1 MELLST
7 LVSLEI
13 LSAIISIVVV
23 DLTLSGDNAIVIGMA
38 AHSLPHRQRRF
49 AIIFGGAA
57 AIVLRIANTAVASQL
72 LLLPALKAIG
82 GVVLVWIAFK
92 LLREEE
98 EHHEEGKVA
107 ASFWAAIWTIL
118 VADFVMSLDNILTV
132 AAISRGNVALLAFG
146 LLLSMAIL
154 MFAGSIVAEMIN
166 RMWWLVYVGSA
177 LVAWFGAGMVL
188 EDDLVHPWT
197 QQVAPQAIN
206 LIVPALTVLL
216 VVALSHWFHRRA
228 PRKTAVRPAAG
239 VVGSDTA
246 PDGHGR

>member
-7 LVSLEI
+7 LLSLEI
-13 LSAIISIVVV
+13 LSAILSIVVV

-38 AHSLPHRQRRF
+38 AHSLPRRQRKF

-57 AIVLRIANTAVASQL
+57 AIVLRIVNTAVASQL

-92 LLREEE
+92 LLKEEE

-107 ASFWAAIWTIL
+107 ASFRAAIWTIL

-132 AAISRGNVALLAFG
+132 AAISRGNVALLVFG
-146 LLLSMAIL
+146 LMLSMAIL

-188 EDDLVHPWT
+188 EDDFVHPWV
-197 QQVAPQAIN
+197 QRVAPDSAN
-206 LIVPALTVLL
+206 LIVPAVTVVL
-216 VVALSHWFHRRA
+216 VIALSHWFHRHA
-228 PRKTAVRPAAG
+228 PRKTSARPVAG
-239 VVGSDTA
+239 TVGSDIA
-246 PDGHGR
+246 PNGQGH